1 MVSLDVDLEEST
13 LAGLRY
19 FYPRL
24 TAGGYLLLHDCL
36 SPALPGVRAALRRYE
51 QETGSRLH
59 KVPLCDIN
67 GTVVISV

>member
-1 MVSLDVDLEEST
+1 MDLEEST
-13 LAGLRY
+13 LSGLR
-19 FYPRL
+19 FFLPRL
-24 TAGGYLLLHDCL
+24 SPGGYLLLHDCL

-67 GTVVISV
+67 GTMVISV